1 MANKGG
7 RPLKFKSNKALQE
20 KIDAYFEHCIANK
33 KPFTVSGLAYF
44 LDVDRKTLC
53 NYGEKAEFFHTIKKA
68 KARIEAFNE
77 ESLYTNRNTAGVI
90 FNLKNNFGWKDKND
104 INVAGNEAAIADKLR
119 EVFGDGS

>member
-7 RPLKFKSNKALQE
+7 RPLKFKSNKELQAR
-20 KIDAYFEHCIANK
+20 IDAYFESCK
-33 KPFTVSGLAYF
+33 REEKPYTVSGLAYF

-53 NYGEKAEFFHTIKKA
+53 NYGEKDEFFHTIKKA

-104 INVAGNEAAIADKLR
+104 INVAGNETVIADKLK